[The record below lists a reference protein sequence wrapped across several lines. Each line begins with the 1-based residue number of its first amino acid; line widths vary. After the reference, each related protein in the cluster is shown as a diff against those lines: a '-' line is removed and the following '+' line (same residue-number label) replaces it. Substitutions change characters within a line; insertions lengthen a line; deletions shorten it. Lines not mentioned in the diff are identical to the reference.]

1 MVFSYSSWEV
11 LKCGCTVMGPWS
23 SEEGWENVL
32 MRLSRDFKCIFYLP
46 CQCVKGL
53 RQKKRVDVYFK
64 LLLYKSMPGVVVS
77 TCNRFL
83 YLPEAFLFIKR
94 LGNFTECYHDCP
106 EFFWVLLYVLLG
118 LSSFKSTF
126 HTSIIG
132 PKKRVK
138 SGGVKENCDILGL
151 FLILEITPCD
161 YETLMTSP
169 KL

>member
-53 RQKKRVDVYFK
+53 RQKKSWCVFQTFIQIHAEESSCV
-64 LLLYKSMPGVVVS
+64 
-77 TCNRFL
+77 NFL